1 MTVFTL
7 VRRNLMRKKA
17 RLLLTFGSIAA
28 TLFLFGLLATIELAF
43 GMGVSVAGVDRLVIR
58 NRTSLIMP
66 LPLSYKERLLR
77 VSHIETVSHAT
88 WFGGIY
94 QDERNFFPQFAVEP
108 ESWREVYGEYRI
120 SEEQWR
126 AFMTDREA
134 AAVGRQTADRFGWKV
149 GDRIP
154 LRGTIWTGTWEFN
167 IRAIY
172 EGSRPDDDTSAFW
185 FHYEL
190 LDERRP
196 WGKGSVGWYVAQVD
210 HPDNAEAAAREIDEL
225 FANSP
230 AETTT
235 ETEQAMAIG
244 FARQVGNISFIITSI
259 GAVVFFTLL
268 LVTANTMAMA
278 VRERTSELGV
288 LKAVGFSDRAVMLMV
303 LAESMLLAVA
313 GGAAGLLLAKVFTL
327 RGDPTGGLLP
337 LFYLAPARMAQ
348 GLLLAAAIG
357 VLAGVAPALG
367 AMRLRV
373 VDAMRRA

>member
-1 MTVFTL
+1 MTMFTL

-66 LPLSYKERLLR
+66 LPLSYKERLTR
-77 VSHIETVSHAT
+77 VQHIETVSHAT

-120 SEEQWR
+120 PEEQWR

-154 LRGTIWTGTWEFN
+154 LRGTIWTGNWEFN

-313 GGAAGLLLAKVFTL
+313 GGAAGLLLAKGFTL

>member
-77 VSHIETVSHAT
+77 VPHIETVSHAS

-108 ESWREVYGEYRI
+108 ETWREVYREYRI
-120 SEEQWR
+120 PDEQWQ
-126 AFMTDREA
+126 AFMTDREG

-172 EGSRPDDDTSAFW
+172 DGSRPDDDTSAFW

-196 WGKGSVGWYVAQVD
+196 WGKGDVGWYVARVD
-210 HPDNAEAAAREIDEL
+210 HPDNAEAAAQEIDEL

-313 GGAAGLLLAKVFTL
+313 GGAAGLLLAKGFTL